1 MPINYTQSVVNFE
14 KDKIKKID
22 LKTSINH
29 GKSYNLST
37 FQKIL
42 LAANGT
48 VTAALEA
55 YLSEPIKVVKLSE
68 TLANINLD
76 FLNIQLDKEQVI
88 VRKVLLQGKY
98 SGRNFIYASSF
109 ILVDNLDKEFSDELL
124 NTNKTIGELWVERK
138 VETYKEII
146 DYGKHSANELSNY
159 FSIEP
164 DENLIFRTYYVTSQR
179 KIIMI
184 ITEKFPQTF
193 FKEQVL

>member
-1 MPINYTQSVVNFE
+1 MAINYTQSVVNIE
-14 KDKIKKID
+14 NNKIIKSD
-22 LKTSINH
+22 FNTSINH
-29 GKSYNLST
+29 AESFNLST

-42 LAANGT
+42 LEANGT
-48 VTAALEA
+48 VTAALKA

-98 SGRNFIYASSF
+98 SCRNFIYANSF
-109 ILVDNLDKEFSDELL
+109 ILVDNLDKEFSYELL

-146 DYGKHSANELSNY
+146 DYGKHPANELSNY
-159 FSIEP
+159 FSIQP
-164 DENLIFRTYYVTSQR
+164 DDNLIFRTYYVTSQR

-193 FKEQVL
+193 FKEQQL